1 MFLKGLVFG
10 FSIAAIVGPI
20 GLLCIRRT
28 LVAGRMSGFISGLG
42 AALADA
48 AYALIAAL
56 GLTAISGFLLNYQS
70 VLQLLGGLFLCYLGI
85 QTFLSK
91 PTEVSQGAVK
101 TNLLNDF
108 ISTFFLTLT
117 NPMTIL
123 SFIAIFAGL
132 GLAASSNDYLA
143 GILLVSGVF
152 VGSTIWWLML
162 SIATG
167 FFRKSLTHIG
177 IVIVNKVS
185 GIIILGFGCW
195 ALWGF
200 LKDVLV
206 RAIK

>member
-28 LVAGRMSGFISGLG
+28 LVSGRLSGFISGLG

-70 VLQLLGGLFLCYLGI
+70 ALQLLGGLFLCYLGI
-85 QTFLSK
+85 QTFFSK
-91 PTEVSQGAVK
+91 PTDVIQGTVK

-108 ISTFFLTLT
+108 VSTFFLTLT

-123 SFIAIFAGL
+123 SFIGIFAGL
-132 GLAASSNDYLA
+132 GLAASSSDYIA
-143 GILLVSGVF
+143 GVLLGSGVF
-152 VGSTIWWLML
+152 VGSTIWWLVL

-167 FFRKSLTHIG
+167 FFRKSLTHKG
-177 IVIVNKVS
+177 LEVEEY
-185 GIIILGFGCW
+185 G
-195 ALWGF
+195 
-200 LKDVLV
+200 
-206 RAIK
+206 